1 MTLRTLTAAG
11 LMLALAGCTTTT
23 PTPSFIAPVKSPI
36 DERWVGQ
43 SAGRFFAS
51 FGPPTSDRDEGGSRI
66 YTWRGGY
73 NKIRIP
79 VAGQAGATRQIHA
92 SCKADIV
99 TSPDYTIRAIRILG
113 DVPGSNGG
121 SYCAEL
127 LAPTTPPP
135 ATPTTTPA
143 AEG

>member
-11 LMLALAGCTTTT
+11 LMLALAGCSTTS
-23 PTPSFIAPVKSPI
+23 TPSIIAPVKSPI
-36 DERWVGQ
+36 DQRWVGQ
-43 SAGRFFAS
+43 SAGGFFAS
-51 FGPPTSDRDEGGSRI
+51 FGPPISDRDEGGSRI

-73 NKIRIP
+73 KTIRIP

-113 DVPGSNGG
+113 DVPGSSGG

-127 LAPTTPPP
+127 LAPAP
-135 ATPTTTPA
+135 ASAPASAPAPA
-143 AEG
+143 AQG